1 MAIKASC
8 GNCKS
13 SFNAKDSLAG
23 RKVKCP
29 KCGEK
34 LRVPGE
40 KVAAAAGSSPK
51 KPAKKKRVR
60 PSEGTFNVM
69 DELLDEAK
77 VRSKSKGIV
86 CDDCGAELEMGATI
100 CIECGFNLETGSR
113 LRTDAFDDDAA
124 DNDYGATSADK
135 MMRQAEKDIAETPVT
150 GDDQDFGDGAE
161 SLVIAGVA
169 GVILV
174 ILMAVAL
181 LIIYLMEN
189 LSDVVHSSFISLI
202 ASVVMA
208 VGCIAWI
215 TIVAFLVKKSQGIIC
230 LATGGL
236 YCIVFGFLQ
245 GKQLLL
251 PTIVLLISILIACA
265 SGFYFANYAPEP
277 GALQ

>member
-1 MAIKASC
+1 M
-8 GNCKS
+8 
-13 SFNAKDSLAG
+13 AG
-23 RKVKCP
+23 RTVKCP

-40 KVAAAAGSSPK
+40 KVGASGASSGK
-51 KPAKKKRVR
+51 TKPKKKRIN
-60 PSEGTFNVM
+60 PSEGTFSVM

-77 VRSKSKGIV
+77 VRTKSNGLA
-86 CDDCGAELEMGATI
+86 CDDCGAELEVGATL
-100 CIECGFNLETGSR
+100 CIECGFNLETGAR
-113 LRTDAFDDDAA
+113 LRTDAFDDDAN
-124 DNDYGATSADK
+124 DTDYGATSADK

-169 GVILV
+169 GVVLV
-174 ILMAVAL
+174 AFMAVAL

-189 LSDVVHSSFISLI
+189 LSDVIHSSFISMI
-202 ASVVMA
+202 ASILMA
-208 VGCIAWI
+208 VGCVAWI
-215 TIVAFLVKKSQGIIC
+215 TIVAFLVNKSQGIIC

-265 SGFYFANYAPEP
+265 SGYYFVNYAPEP
-277 GALQ
+277 GAL

>member
-1 MAIKASC
+1 MAIKATC

-23 RKVKCP
+23 RNVKCP

-40 KVAAAAGSSPK
+40 KTGAAPAK
-51 KPAKKKRVR
+51 AKKKKKTK
-60 PSEGTFNVM
+60 PSAGTFNLM
-69 DELLDEAK
+69 DDLLDEAK
-77 VRSKSKGIV
+77 VKTKSKGVV

-113 LRTDAFDDDAA
+113 LRTDAFDDDAG
-124 DNDYGATSADK
+124 DNDYGATSAEK

-161 SLVIAGVA
+161 SVVIAAVA

-189 LSDVVHSSFISLI
+189 LSDQIHSSLISFI
-202 ASVVMA
+202 ASVA
-208 VGCIAWI
+208 LGIGCIAWI

-265 SGFYFANYAPEP
+265 SGFYYANYAPVA
-277 GALQ
+277 GQ

>member
-23 RKVKCP
+23 RNVKCP

-40 KVAAAAGSSPK
+40 KVAKAAGA
-51 KPAKKKRVR
+51 PAKKKKKRVN
-60 PSEGTFNVM
+60 PSAGTFNVM

-77 VRSKSKGIV
+77 VRGKSKGTV

-100 CIECGFNLETGSR
+100 CIECGFNLETGAK
-113 LRTDAFDDDAA
+113 LRTDAFDDDSG

-135 MMRQAEKDIAETPVT
+135 MMRQAERDIEETPVT

-174 ILMAVAL
+174 ILMAGAL

-189 LSDVVHSSFISLI
+189 LSDQIHSSFISLI
-202 ASVVMA
+202 ASITLGI
-208 VGCIAWI
+208 GCITWI

-230 LATGGL
+230 LATLGL

-251 PTIVLLISILIACA
+251 PTIVLLISILIAVA
-265 SGFYFANYAPEP
+265 SGFYYVNYAPSP
-277 GALQ
+277 Q

>member
-8 GNCKS
+8 DNCKS

-29 KCGEK
+29 KCGER
-34 LRVPGE
+34 LRVPGT
-40 KVAAAAGSSPK
+40 KTGAA
-51 KPAKKKRVR
+51 PAKAKKKKRVK
-60 PSEGTFNVM
+60 PSDGSFNLM
-69 DELLDEAK
+69 DDLLDEAK
-77 VRSKSKGIV
+77 VKTKSKGIV
-86 CDDCGAELEMGATI
+86 CDDCGAELEMGATL

-113 LRTDAFDDDAA
+113 LRTDAFDDDAGE
-124 DNDYGATSADK
+124 NDYGATSAEK

-161 SLVIAGVA
+161 SVVIAAVA

-189 LSDVVHSSFISLI
+189 LSDQIHSSLISFL
-202 ASVVMA
+202 ASVA
-208 VGCIAWI
+208 LGIGCIAWI

-230 LATGGL
+230 LATAGL
-236 YCIVFGFLQ
+236 YCIVFGFMQ

-251 PTIVLLISILIACA
+251 PTIVLLI
-265 SGFYFANYAPEP
+265 
-277 GALQ
+277 

>member
-40 KVAAAAGSSPK
+40 KAAAAPAK
-51 KPAKKKRVR
+51 AKKKRVK

-69 DELLDEAK
+69 DDLLNEAN
-77 VRSKSKGIV
+77 VRTKSKGVV

-113 LRTDAFDDDAA
+113 LRTDAFDDEAGE
-124 DNDYGATSADK
+124 NDYGATSAEK

-161 SLVIAGVA
+161 SVVIAAVA

-189 LSDVVHSSFISLI
+189 LSDQIHSSLISFI
-202 ASVVMA
+202 ASVA
-208 VGCIAWI
+208 LGIGCIAWI
-215 TIVAFLVKKSQGIIC
+215 TIVAFLVRKSQGIIC
-230 LATGGL
+230 LATAGL
-236 YCIVFGFLQ
+236 YCIVFGFMQ

-265 SGFYFANYAPEP
+265 SGFYYANYAPVA
-277 GALQ
+277 GQ

>member
-8 GNCKS
+8 GNCKT

-40 KVAAAAGSSPK
+40 KVASAAGAA
-51 KPAKKKRVR
+51 PARKKKKKVN
-60 PSEGTFNVM
+60 PSAGTFNVM

-77 VRSKSKGIV
+77 VRGKSKGTV

-113 LRTDAFDDDAA
+113 LRTDAFDDDSG

-135 MMRQAEKDIAETPVT
+135 MMRQAERDIEETPVT

-161 SLVIAGVA
+161 SFVIAAVA

-189 LSDVVHSSFISLI
+189 LSDQIHSSFISLI
-202 ASVVMA
+202 ASVLLGI
-208 VGCIAWI
+208 GCITWI
-215 TIVAFLVKKSQGIIC
+215 TIVAFLVKKSQGVIC
-230 LATGGL
+230 LATLGL

-251 PTIVLLISILIACA
+251 PTIVLLVSILIAAA
-265 SGFYFANYAPEP
+265 SGFYYVNYAPEM
-277 GALQ
+277 GQ